1 MKQVSRATIIL
12 LVTFS
17 LVCMVCCFL
26 LFQNR
31 EYRLEN
37 DELVTENDSLLQ
49 ENARLW
55 RLKSDT
61 LHPPLVSSMDKSPA
75 ARRGAGHDRPDFRR
89 QVAQ

>member
-17 LVCMVCCFL
+17 LVCMACCFL

-37 DELVTENDSLLQ
+37 DELVSENDSLMQ

-55 RLKSDT
+55 RLKPDT
-61 LHPPLVSSMDKSPA
+61 IYQPLVSS
-75 ARRGAGHDRPDFRR
+75 RE
-89 QVAQ
+89 